1 MKLKLLN
8 GTYTEVDKVN
18 AYTTLNERA
27 YAGYSQCDPLDLYRY
42 EVAVPGPYYIP
53 TDRDRMDD
61 IYGAE
66 VCGCVSAERVRW
78 YWNEQ
83 GPEWTS
89 EHPDPFEFWREADEA
104 DIDEWGIDDAETR
117 YCLRGCYDMDDL
129 TYEKLNAVLIEI
141 GEDAAEQEA
150 ERKEADTGMRYRT
163 WVELVNDAL
172 DVPDAERLLAEI
184 GGPTWI
190 EAYTPDECVRICEAA
205 VAVAGDGIRGL
216 LAFLGTSQAAFADRY
231 LIPRRSVENWCTRS
245 EINHRDCPAYV
256 VSLLSYAALRDAG
269 II

>member
-1 MKLKLLN
+1 MKIKLLN
-8 GTYTEVDKVN
+8 GTYTEADKVN
-18 AYTTLNERA
+18 AYTTLDERA
-27 YAGYSQCDPLDLYRY
+27 YAGYSQCDPLDIYRY

-53 TDRDRMDD
+53 ADRDRIDD

-66 VCGCVSAERVRW
+66 ICGCVSAERVRW
-78 YWNEQ
+78 LWNEQ

-89 EHPDPFEFWREADEA
+89 EHTDPFETWREADA
-104 DIDEWGIDDAETR
+104 DDIKEWGIDDAETR
-117 YCLRGCYDMDDL
+117 YCLRGCFDMDDL

-150 ERKEADTGMRYRT
+150 ERKEADTGMRYRS
-163 WVELVNDAL
+163 WLELVNDAF

-190 EAYTPDECVRICEAA
+190 EAYTPDECVRICKAA

-216 LAFLGTSQAAFADRY
+216 LTFLGTSQAAFADRY

-256 VSLLSYAALRDAG
+256 VNLLSYAALRDAG